1 MKKRLSIKA
10 RVTLWYTGLLILLLC
25 LGVAYLLTFTDRIS
39 NQQLRDALQDVV
51 SDAVQSAQFDYGELD
66 DEDVDFYRDG
76 VSVFFMTK
84 AVT

>member
-51 SDAVQSAQFDYGELD
+51 SDAGQSGQVG
-66 DEDVDFYRDG
+66 
-76 VSVFFMTK
+76 
-84 AVT
+84 